1 MENKAKMPCKRLDSR
16 SMWIWLDILRVVQA
30 IARFIHR
37 SAIRQIAN
45 LRSRS
50 TAKSFPGYQQIQ
62 TDPFHSLPT
71 PRPRC
76 QKGNLHRRPSAQS
89 RQSLSHGVCL
99 LEVPENETQMPV
111 VKCRKR
117 VKHEGTVRS
126 AQIKRTCALVKN
138 FHLKK

>member
-50 TAKSFPGYQQIQ
+50 TAKPFPGYQQIQ
-62 TDPFHSLPT
+62 TDPFHSQHRDLVAKKEI
-71 PRPRC
+71 C
-76 QKGNLHRRPSAQS
+76 IDVLLHRVGKAYRMAFACWRCLKTRHKCQSSSAE
-89 RQSLSHGVCL
+89 REL
-99 LEVPENETQMPV
+99 N
-111 VKCRKR
+111 KR
-117 VKHEGTVRS
+117 ELF
-126 AQIKRTCALVKN
+126 ALHK
-138 FHLKK
+138 